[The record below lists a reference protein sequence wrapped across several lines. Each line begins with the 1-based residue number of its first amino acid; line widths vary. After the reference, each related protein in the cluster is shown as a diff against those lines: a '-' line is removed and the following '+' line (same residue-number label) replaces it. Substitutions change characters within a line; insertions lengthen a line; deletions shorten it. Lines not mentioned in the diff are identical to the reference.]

1 MTLVVAA
8 SLWSTPPALL
18 ADEAVRLA
26 AAGLRRWHWDV
37 SDGVFA
43 APGGFD
49 PDTVCRLSRLTGLPG
64 EAHLMVSDPLAEI
77 DAWTAVCDTVI
88 VHVEAAGWATA
99 VSRIR
104 AAGRRAGVAISPS
117 TPLSAL
123 DDLPPDVAVL
133 VMSITPGQAGSTF
146 LPSTLSR
153 LDALAGDGGADADD
167 GRDVV
172 GGGAGRRALGVDGG
186 VTLDH
191 AHDCATHGATWVVSG
206 SALCGAADPASW
218 LETASAAPVGASDDA
233 RVVERRR

>member
-8 SLWSTPPALL
+8 SLWSTPPDRL

-26 AAGLRRWHWDV
+26 AAGLTRWHWDV

-49 PDTVCRLSRLTGLPG
+49 PDTVSRLSHLTGLPG
-64 EAHLMVSDPLAEI
+64 EAHLMVCDPLAEI

-117 TPLSAL
+117 TPLSTL

-153 LDALAGDGGADADD
+153 LDALGSRA
-167 GRDVV
+167 
-172 GGGAGRRALGVDGG
+172 GAGGLGVDGG
-186 VTLDH
+186 MTLDH
-191 AHDCATHGATWVVSG
+191 AHDCAAHRATWVVSG
-206 SALCGAADPASW
+206 SALCGAPDPAAW
-218 LETASAAPVGASDDA
+218 LERASAPAAATLPRREHGTVADDGSA
-233 RVVERRR
+233 R

>member
-8 SLWSTPPALL
+8 SLWSTPPDRL
-18 ADEAVRLA
+18 AGEAVRLA
-26 AAGLRRWHWDV
+26 AAGLTRWHWDV

-49 PDTVCRLSRLTGLPG
+49 PDTVSRLSHLTGLPG
-64 EAHLMVSDPLAEI
+64 EAHLMVCDPLAEV

-88 VHVEAAGWATA
+88 VHVEATGWATA
-99 VSRIR
+99 VSRVR
-104 AAGRRAGVAISPS
+104 SAGRRAGVAISPS

-146 LPSTLSR
+146 QPSTLSR
-153 LDALAGDGGADADD
+153 LDALGGRA
-167 GRDVV
+167 
-172 GGGAGRRALGVDGG
+172 GGGGLGVDGG

-191 AHDCATHGATWVVSG
+191 AHDCAAHGATWVVSG
-206 SALCGAADPASW
+206 SALCGASDPETW
-218 LETASAAPVGASDDA
+218 LTRARSAPGDVALRS
-233 RVVERRR
+233 R

>member
-26 AAGLRRWHWDV
+26 AAGLTRWHWDV

-49 PDTVCRLSRLTGLPG
+49 PDTACRLSHLTGLPG

-88 VHVEAAGWATA
+88 VHVEAAGWARA

-104 AAGRRAGVAISPS
+104 SAGRRAGVAISPS

-153 LDALAGDGGADADD
+153 LDALAGGRDADAGGGVAAV
-167 GRDVV
+167 GR
-172 GGGAGRRALGVDGG
+172 GAGRRALGVDGG

-191 AHDCATHGATWVVSG
+191 AHDCAAHDATWVVSG
-206 SALCGAADPASW
+206 SALCGAPDPASW
-218 LETASAAPVGASDDA
+218 LETASAAPVGGTAA
-233 RVVERRR
+233 RR